1 MAIQPVSTIQNQVYQ
16 SLKEEISSG
25 SFPPGSKL
33 QEQLLAQQFHVSR
46 SPIRE
51 ALRKLTSDG
60 LVEEVPNKGVFVR
73 RFTATDIEEIY
84 EIRDMLETQAIS
96 HLSRT
101 VMIAREKEFLELL
114 DSMRKAYDAGD
125 LHCYTGLDTQ
135 LHRLMVDCCGNSLLG
150 ILYTRVECHIQ
161 QFRRSSLEN
170 EGRFRDSVGEHE
182 QIVQLLLRGNAEE
195 AARVNKIHLLLARDQ
210 ILKYFAGD
218 SE

>member
-1 MAIQPVSTIQNQVYQ
+1 MAIQPVSTIQSQVYQ

-25 SFPPGSKL
+25 SFAPGQKL

-51 ALRKLTSDG
+51 ALRKLTADG
-60 LVEEVPNKGVFVR
+60 LVEEVPNRGVFVR

-96 HLSRT
+96 HLNQS
-101 VMIAREKEFLELL
+101 VMIAKEAEFLELL
-114 DSMRKAYDAGD
+114 ESMQRAYDAGN
-125 LHCYTGLDTQ
+125 LQRYTGLDTQ

-150 ILYTRVECHIQ
+150 DLYTRVECHIQ
-161 QFRRSSLEN
+161 QFRRSSLEDV
-170 EGRFRDSVGEHE
+170 GRFRDSVGEHE
-182 QIVQLLLRGNAEE
+182 RIIRLLLLGNTAE
-195 AARVNKIHLLLARDQ
+195 AAQVNKTHLLLARDQ
-210 ILKYFAGD
+210 ILKHFETE